1 MDLTLSRN
9 GSTNCFFDKSEISTL
24 WVRQTASV
32 MAIDPLSFTKKS
44 LTLLISLLSDHDL
57 VNKGGILMVLLPP
70 PTEESSLRSRES
82 NPVPPKILPCK
93 CYLLYVFSIH

>member
-1 MDLTLSRN
+1 MSPFLITECIDFTLSRN

-32 MAIDPLSFTKKS
+32 IAIDPLSFTKKS

-57 VNKGGILMVLLPP
+57 VNKGGILMVLLPAP
-70 PTEESSLRSRES
+70 NEESSFRSRES
-82 NPVPPKILPCK
+82 NPVPPKILP
-93 CYLLYVFSIH
+93 